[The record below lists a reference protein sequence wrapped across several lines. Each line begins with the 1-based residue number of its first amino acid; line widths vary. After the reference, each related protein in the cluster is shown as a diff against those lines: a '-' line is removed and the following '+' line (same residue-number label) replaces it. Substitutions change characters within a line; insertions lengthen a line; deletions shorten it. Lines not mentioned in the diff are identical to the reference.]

1 MIDIPDL
8 GDEFHEMWIELI
20 DLATVQPA
28 PWVLIGAHM
37 VAIHGWE
44 RGREQIRP
52 SRDADILVD
61 ARVIADGTAKMS
73 QTLIDRNYKLDGISP
88 EGIGHRFVRE
98 RVSINV
104 LGPEGLG
111 ERADLRT
118 VLGARTVRVPGGTQ
132 ALRRKQDVDV
142 RARST
147 RGMLPIPTLL
157 GAILVKARAIEVDD
171 QPDAQRRDVAFPLSL
186 VEDPDP
192 LEAELSRPE
201 RGWLRRHSY
210 FADPAN
216 ESYLGIRE
224 AADAAI
230 SFRRLSGIR

>member
-1 MIDIPDL
+1 MIEIPDL

-20 DLATVQPA
+20 DLAVVQPA

-52 SRDADILVD
+52 SRDADILVN
-61 ARVIADGTAKMS
+61 ARVIADATAKMS
-73 QTLIDRNYKLDGISP
+73 QALIDRDYKLDGISP

-98 RVSINV
+98 KVSIDV

-118 VLGARTVRVPGGTQ
+118 VSGAHTVRVPGGTQ
-132 ALRRKQDVDV
+132 ALRRNQDVDV
-142 RARST
+142 RSRLT
-147 RGMLPIPTLL
+147 RGTLPIPTLL
-157 GAILVKARAIEVDD
+157 GAILVKVRAIEVDD
-171 QPDAQRRDVAFPLSL
+171 QPDAQRRDVAFLLSL

-192 LEAELSRPE
+192 LGVELSKSE
-201 RGWLRRHSY
+201 RGWLRRHPY
-210 FADPAN
+210 FADPTN
-216 ESYLGIRE
+216 ESYLGIGD

-230 SFRRLSGIR
+230 SFRRFSGIR